1 MQQSVPVGQEPR
13 HHVVFQN
20 KYVRVIDARV
30 PPGDVTLFHTHDA
43 DNVPV
48 AISGGKMR
56 TELLGGQASESTVE
70 SGGVWFA
77 KATYTHKISN
87 IGATP
92 LRFIDAEILAPSGRA
107 ASIPPLVDKVAAY
120 KLEIE
125 NEKVRVYR
133 VTLGPGETIPLHT
146 HVLPWLEVEVT
157 GGKIAV
163 SPQGHNKQIAEVK
176 PGEFR
181 WQDAGETYS
190 LSNLGDKN
198 YVAIE
203 IEWK

>member
-1 MQQSVPVGQEPR
+1 MQQSVPVGEEPR

-30 PPGDVTLFHTHDA
+30 PSGDVTLFHTHDT

-48 AISGGKMR
+48 AINGGRMR
-56 TELLGGQASESTVE
+56 TELLGGPASESTVE
-70 SGGVWFA
+70 TGGVWFA

-92 LRFIDAEILAPSGRA
+92 LRFIDAEILAPSGLD
-107 ASIPPLVDKVAAY
+107 ASIAPPLDKVGGH

-133 VTLGPGETIPLHT
+133 VTVGPGETIPMHT
-146 HVLPWLEVEVT
+146 HVLPWLDVEVT

-163 SPQGHNKQIAEVK
+163 SPQAQSKQTAEMK
-176 PGEFR
+176 PGDFR
-181 WQDAGETYS
+181 WHDAGESYS
-190 LSNLGDKN
+190 LSNLGN
-198 YVAIE
+198 TRYEAIE